1 MRTHRKRKWSSLTV
15 NMIPLINVIFLINI
29 FIIMM
34 FNFSEV
40 LIKRV
45 TLPKADEAKQSTEQL
60 IQKILV
66 TVKSE
71 DVLFLGRTRVTLDNL
86 EYAIRQT
93 VSYHQGSTVQ
103 LRGEENVTYDVVEK
117 VSTLARFHV
126 HAGQR
131 GLDDHAGSRDL
142 APLDGNPEPRVRAT
156 PTAEAEQKVR
166 ATLVEQR
173 AVELFELRC
182 DLRCEP

>member
-34 FNFSEV
+34 INFSEV

-60 IQKILV
+60 IEKILV

-117 VSTLARFHV
+117 VMLKIAALGITRIEFSASKEPVPPLE
-126 HAGQR
+126 
-131 GLDDHAGSRDL
+131 RDVK
-142 APLDGNPEPRVRAT
+142 DENSDKNNE
-156 PTAEAEQKVR
+156 
-166 ATLVEQR
+166 
-173 AVELFELRC
+173 
-182 DLRCEP
+182 

>member
-29 FIIMM
+29 FIVMM
-34 FNFSEV
+34 INFSEV

-71 DVLFLGRTRVTLDNL
+71 DVLFLGRIRVALDDL
-86 EYAIRQT
+86 EYAIRKS
-93 VSYHQGSTVQ
+93 VPYHQSSTVQ

-117 VSTLARFHV
+117 VMLKIAALGITRIEFSASKEPVPPLE
-126 HAGQR
+126 
-131 GLDDHAGSRDL
+131 RDVK
-142 APLDGNPEPRVRAT
+142 DENSDQNNE
-156 PTAEAEQKVR
+156 
-166 ATLVEQR
+166 
-173 AVELFELRC
+173 
-182 DLRCEP
+182 